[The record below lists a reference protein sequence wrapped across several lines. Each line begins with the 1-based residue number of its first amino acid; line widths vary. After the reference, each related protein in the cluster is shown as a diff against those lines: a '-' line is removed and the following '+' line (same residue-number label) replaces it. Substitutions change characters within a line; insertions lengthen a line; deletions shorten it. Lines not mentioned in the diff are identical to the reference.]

1 MVAMVRRSDDLARA
15 SLEIFFLIALFTLP
29 AYVSGGVAF
38 ELLKSSAD
46 VSAAALAAHRN
57 AALFALVVIE
67 IAGAVAWYGLWK
79 LQRTHRLSRRTLA
92 AVAAC
97 GLIAL
102 AVAAQAAYVGG
113 HIRHPE
119 IVDAQSGVAPAA
131 GWLDAG
137 AMSEYILNHLWIW
150 PTNETL
156 HFIGMSLT
164 FGVLLLVNGHLLGFL
179 KNVPFATVHRLL
191 PLGMAGFAVNMA
203 TGMVFFT
210 GVPDQYTENPTFHLK
225 ILLLMFAGL
234 DYLFLTSIDA
244 AGPDGVGERLPL
256 RLRVVAVSSL
266 CLWASVMY
274 LGVMLPYLRG
284 NL

>member
-1 MVAMVRRSDDLARA
+1 M
-15 SLEIFFLIALFTLP
+15 
-29 AYVSGGVAF
+29 
-38 ELLKSSAD
+38 
-46 VSAAALAAHRN
+46 
-57 AALFALVVIE
+57 
-67 IAGAVAWYGLWK
+67 
-79 LQRTHRLSRRTLA
+79 HRLSRGTLA
-92 AVAAC
+92 AVALC
-97 GLIAL
+97 GFAAI

-119 IVDAQSGVAPAA
+119 IVDAQSGAPAR

-137 AMSEYILNHLWIW
+137 AMSDYILNHLWVW

-164 FGVLLLVNGHLLGFL
+164 FGV
-179 KNVPFATVHRLL
+179 
-191 PLGMAGFAVNMA
+191 
-203 TGMVFFT
+203 FT

-225 ILLLMFAGL
+225 ILFLMFAGL

-244 AGPDGVGERLPL
+244 KGPERVGGRLDL
-256 RLRVVAVSSL
+256 RLRIVALSSL
-266 CLWASVMY
+266 CLWAGVMY